1 MSLQFAVEDLI
12 SPLVSL
18 SYLSSEEEDMD
29 VDDPQKAPDEKGYD
43 SDIEV
48 IACYSEAQS
57 TRPLGIAGR
66 AMTTEFTD
74 DDDLTLLEELYG
86 RSIKTDTE
94 PPSDLVDQILGIHP
108 PSYSRRLSQER
119 PIAECA
125 RISPIPDTQLS
136 PPPHEQ
142 GCNVN
147 NAGNP
152 WSDDDFPYQP
162 KNAHITGIAISNSG
176 VCGLPNQVAFG
187 DCIVFGKSFETIREE
202 ITFNF
207 LEQTHLV
214 GETYNTRLR
223 RRNAFQAGMLA
234 GSFTVIPRGVSQAAA
249 CDGNSYQVMVNENDL
264 RYMPGTLPL

>member
-108 PSYSRRLSQER
+108 PSG
-119 PIAECA
+119 A
-125 RISPIPDTQLS
+125 
-136 PPPHEQ
+136 
-142 GCNVN
+142 
-147 NAGNP
+147 
-152 WSDDDFPYQP
+152 
-162 KNAHITGIAISNSG
+162 
-176 VCGLPNQVAFG
+176 
-187 DCIVFGKSFETIREE
+187 
-202 ITFNF
+202 
-207 LEQTHLV
+207 TH
-214 GETYNTRLR
+214 
-223 RRNAFQAGMLA
+223 
-234 GSFTVIPRGVSQAAA
+234 
-249 CDGNSYQVMVNENDL
+249 C
-264 RYMPGTLPL
+264 